1 MSKLLVRYLCVL
13 TLGSGVLAIPT
24 AALAAPPPT
33 TNPDCTLIVPAA
45 PLSAG
50 GLATPYQLEA
60 TNPINGPCHETDPNQ
75 DAFVEAAIIN
85 LLTGEISIYHPL
97 VIDAGSSAAIPP
109 VAPVLPPLNVV
120 AIWFGSNAD
129 GTLTLQGATPMTL
142 GSADC
147 HQGMGQFAY
156 CNAGAFFA
164 AANTDI
170 LIGLLNPP
178 PLGVG
183 TDGQPCPTTRSFM
196 VVDQD
201 QSDNLPTSY
210 IKALSGKLAQDTAA
224 NRAALPGWTPVTNGS
239 DERLLEASIDPA
251 LGCLPWKARSLDDPT
266 ATVSALALNELHAAA
281 HRAEPVALV
290 PLGDPFVANTLSKV
304 SEYRMGVDQIPA
316 FLPFLASTT
325 TYCQNLRA
333 VAVSRL
339 NIAKPKF
346 IVAPSPKP
354 LIANSLFTFLGSR
367 LSDSY
372 NNLGCMA
379 LINQPNPV
387 SNVQVVGGVIVS
399 LTIN

>member
-1 MSKLLVRYLCVL
+1 MPKLLVRYLCAL
-13 TLGSGVLAIPT
+13 TLGSGVLAIP
-24 AALAAPPPT
+24 AVALAAPLP

-50 GLATPYQLEA
+50 GLATPYQLTA
-60 TNPINGPCHETDPNQ
+60 TNPANGPCHEIDPNQ
-75 DAFVEAAIIN
+75 GAFVEAAIIN
-85 LLTGEISIYHPL
+85 LITGEISIYHPL
-97 VIDAGSSAAIPP
+97 VIDAGTSPAI
-109 VAPVLPPLNVV
+109 APVIPALPPLNVV

-129 GTLTLQGATPMTL
+129 GTLTLQGATPPTL

-156 CNAGAFFA
+156 CNATAFFA

-196 VVDQD
+196 VIDQD

-224 NRAALPGWTPVTNGS
+224 NRAALPGWVPVTNGS
-239 DERLLEASIDPA
+239 DERLLEGNIDPA
-251 LGCLPWKARSLDDPT
+251 LGCQPWKARSLDDPT
-266 ATVSALALNELHAAA
+266 ATVPALALNELHAAA
-281 HRAEPVALV
+281 HQASPIALV
-290 PLGDPFVANTLSKV
+290 PLGDPFVANNLATV
-304 SEYRMGVDQIPA
+304 NEYRLGVDQIPA
-316 FLPFLASTT
+316 FLPSFASTT

-339 NIAKPKF
+339 NIAKPQLLA
-346 IVAPSPKP
+346 APSPKP

-367 LSDSY
+367 LSDTY
-372 NNLGCMA
+372 INLKCQT

-387 SNVQVVGGVIVS
+387 SNIQPPVGVIVS